1 MASPKSALS
10 GSSKTP
16 QIVSEDQNAA
26 FQDKVRQ
33 RVAERAYDIYQNS
46 GGQPGND
53 YEHWIQAENEVLQR
67 GIEVRESGSW
77 LALNASIPEGSA
89 DGIEICLTP
98 TSVTIRAEK
107 SEQVKNANTQ
117 GLTEREIFLTHDLNT
132 EIEPSTASATLKDQ
146 KLTIMVKKRY
156 PVSTSANT
164 AASPSTASV
173 AESLAKKESAK
184 A

>member
-16 QIVSEDQNAA
+16 QIVSEDQNAS

-77 LALNASIPEGSA
+77 LALNASIPDGSA
-89 DGIEICLTP
+89 DDVEICLTP
-98 TSVTIRAEK
+98 TSVTVRAEK
-107 SEQVKNANTQ
+107 SEQIKS
-117 GLTEREIFLTHDLNT
+117 ERVR
-132 EIEPSTASATLKDQ
+132 K
-146 KLTIMVKKRY
+146 V
-156 PVSTSANT
+156 
-164 AASPSTASV
+164 
-173 AESLAKKESAK
+173 
-184 A
+184 